1 MFSDEA
7 EKLRWF
13 LLPSEAENNL
23 RNPPK
28 LSVQNP
34 FYPIS
39 KPCILT
45 HSQIEENIKTP
56 DNIHQIAKLNSKKPA
71 DINGINKKAMG
82 INNEN
87 SSSKDNKK
95 HEQFNDKTDE
105 NQVCEMGSCF
115 IKRREI
121 QKSSISK
128 IKRKF
133 VCPPKSLMKP
143 TITAIDQFEMIKNGD
158 KVLVCLSGGKVCY
171 CIVIYF

>member
-13 LLPSEAENNL
+13 LLPSEAQNNL

-28 LSVQNP
+28 LSVQSP

-45 HSQIEENIKTP
+45 HSQIEESIKIP
-56 DNIHQIAKLNSKKPA
+56 DNIQQTANIKSKKSA
-71 DINGINKKAMG
+71 VINETDKKAMD
-82 INNEN
+82 INNKN
-87 SSSKDNKK
+87 SSLKQ
-95 HEQFNDKTDE
+95 HEQLKDKTDE
-105 NQVCEMGSCF
+105 NQMCEMGSCF

-143 TITAIDQFEMIKNGD
+143 TITAIDQFEMIKDGD
-158 KVLVCLSGGKVCY
+158 KVLVCLSGGKVGF
-171 CIVIYF
+171 CIVI